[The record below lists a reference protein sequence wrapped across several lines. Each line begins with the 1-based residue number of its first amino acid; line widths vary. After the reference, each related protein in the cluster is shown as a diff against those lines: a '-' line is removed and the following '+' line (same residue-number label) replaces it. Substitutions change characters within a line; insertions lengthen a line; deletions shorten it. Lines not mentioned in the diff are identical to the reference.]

1 LLNCENLSVA
11 YGKIEA
17 LHGLTLSVDSGEIV
31 ALIGAN
37 GAGKSTIINTISG
50 LIIPKTGEILFRGD
64 RISSMPPEAIVRKGL
79 IQVAEG
85 RQLFPTLTVWENLIM
100 GAYTVRDK
108 TKFDEY
114 LRVVFELF
122 PILEKKK
129 NDMAQTMSG
138 GEQQMLAIARALM
151 AVPKM
156 VMLDEPSLGLAPFLV
171 VRIFQVIRNLNRDLG
186 LPILLV
192 EQNVYLSLKISSRGY
207 VLERGKIVLED
218 RSEEL
223 MSNPDVEAAYMG
235 V

>member
-1 LLNCENLSVA
+1 
-11 YGKIEA
+11 
-17 LHGLTLSVDSGEIV
+17 
-31 ALIGAN
+31 
-37 GAGKSTIINTISG
+37 
-50 LIIPKTGEILFRGD
+50 
-64 RISSMPPEAIVRKGL
+64 L

-85 RQLFPTLTVWENLIM
+85 RQLFPTLTVWENLNM
-100 GAYTVRDK
+100 GAYTVKNK

-207 VLERGKIVLED
+207 VLERGEIVLED

-223 MSNPDVEAAYMG
+223 LSNPDVEAAYMG